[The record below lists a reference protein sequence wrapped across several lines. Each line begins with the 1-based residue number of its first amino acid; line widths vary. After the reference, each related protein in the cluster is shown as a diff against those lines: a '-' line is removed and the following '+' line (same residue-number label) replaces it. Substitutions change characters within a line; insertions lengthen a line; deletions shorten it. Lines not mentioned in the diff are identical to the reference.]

1 MYNRSAAIAG
11 FTVGSLG
18 MAALMAGI
26 CYLVLM
32 PFGYGYVGA
41 ELAAGWYA
49 WQTAYRWEFI
59 NAYLA
64 EMLEAY
70 DL

>member
-1 MYNRSAAIAG
+1 MQRSHAIAW
-11 FTVGSLG
+11 FTVGYLG
-18 MAALMAGI
+18 MAALVAGI
-26 CYLVLM
+26 CYVLLM

-64 EMLEAY
+64 EMLESSG
-70 DL
+70 L